1 MVISGMIGMLSS
13 YTGGWISDKYDK
25 KNAMTKGLLN
35 SISPLLSFP
44 FILIAF

>member
-1 MVISGMIGMLSS
+1 MVISGVLGMSS
-13 YTGGWISDKYDK
+13 AYIGGWISDKYDK

-35 SISPLLSFP
+35 AISPLLSFP

>member
-1 MVISGMIGMLSS
+1 MVISGVIGMCSA

-25 KNAMTKGLLN
+25 KNPMTKGLLN